1 MQITLEL
8 PDEIARL
15 IAPGRDVARAA
26 LEAIVLEA
34 IRERRLSEHQAATLL
49 GLTRYEL
56 DGFLKQ
62 HEVWLDY
69 SIEDLEKERVLGS
82 RLFAERQAEI
92 AAEACQFAYGK

>member
-8 PDEIARL
+8 PDEIARQ
-15 IAPGRDVARAA
+15 IAPGRDIAQAA

-34 IRERRLSEHQAATLL
+34 IREHRLSEHQAATLL
-49 GLTRYEL
+49 GLNRHEL

-69 SIEDLEKERVLGS
+69 SMEDLEKDRALAG
-82 RLFAERQAEI
+82 R
-92 AAEACQFAYGK
+92 

>member
-1 MQITLEL
+1 MQIIFEL
-8 PDEIARL
+8 PDEIARQ

-34 IRERRLSEHQAATLL
+34 IREHRLSEHQAASLL
-49 GLTRYEL
+49 GLSRYEL

-69 SIEDLEKERVLGS
+69 SIEDLEKDRGVGDRLLAEGERGV
-82 RLFAERQAEI
+82 R
-92 AAEACQFAYGK
+92 

>member
-8 PDEIARL
+8 PDDIARQ

-34 IRERRLSEHQAATLL
+34 IREHRLSEHQASTLL
-49 GLTRYEL
+49 GLSRYEL

-69 SIEDLEKERVLGS
+69 STEELERERALGKCLS
-82 RLFAERQAEI
+82 EERD
-92 AAEACQFAYGK
+92 

>member
-8 PDEIARL
+8 PDEIARQ

-34 IRERRLSEHQAATLL
+34 IREHRLSEHQAATLL
-49 GLTRYEL
+49 GFSRYEL

-69 SIEDLEKERVLGS
+69 SIEDLERERALGN
-82 RLFAERQAEI
+82 RLFEQRQAET
-92 AAEACQFAYGK
+92 ERDRK